1 LDGYGVYTW
10 EDREYIGYWKD
21 NKMNGEGKL
30 LWTTGKCYDGDWV
43 EDKKSGYG
51 IYTWEDGQV
60 YDGNWLDG

>member
-1 LDGYGVYTW
+1 
-10 EDREYIGYWKD
+10 
-21 NKMNGEGKL
+21 MNGEGKL